1 MKYEEVKTEGHLS
14 NFIKCFWT
22 SETSQQ
28 SIEHTI
34 LPNGYFDLIVEIKNG
49 KTDKIKL
56 TGIWTIPIDI
66 KIASNTK
73 IFAVRFKPLATE
85 LLENINLKALLNSF
99 TIVQN
104 TILNLDT
111 LSFDSFSKFT
121 RHIER
126 HFESQIQQSRTIC
139 LKKISLFQHIFKK
152 ETFKVQELSEKSFWT
167 SRQINRYFNSAYGIS
182 LKTYLNIVRC
192 NLTYKSI
199 VRKESYHQSE
209 YFDQAHYIKNTKKYT
224 GVSPKELSRNEND
237 RFLQLLTLKAF

>member
-1 MKYEEVKTEGHLS
+1 MKYEEVNTEGHLS
-14 NFIKCFWT
+14 NFKKCFWT

-49 KTDKIKL
+49 KMDIIKL
-56 TGIWTIPIDI
+56 TGIWIIPIDI
-66 KIASNTK
+66 KTASNTK

-99 TIVQN
+99 TLVQN
-104 TILNLDT
+104 TVLNLDT
-111 LSFDSFSKFT
+111 LSFDSFAKFS

-126 HFESQIQQSRTIC
+126 HFENQIEQSRTIC
-139 LKKISLFQHIFKK
+139 PRKISLFQQIFKK

-167 SRQINRYFNSAYGIS
+167 SRQINRYFNSEYGIS

-192 NLTYKSI
+192 NSTYKNI
-199 VRKESYHQSE
+199 VRKEPYHQNE
-209 YFDQAHYIKNTKKYT
+209 YFDQAHYIKETKKYT
-224 GVSPKELSRNEND
+224 GVAPKELNRNKND

>member
-1 MKYEEVKTEGHLS
+1 MKYEEVKTEGYLS

-22 SETSQQ
+22 SETSSQN
-28 SIEHTI
+28 IEHTI

-49 KTDKIKL
+49 KMDIIKL
-56 TGIWTIPIDI
+56 TGIWIIPIDI
-66 KIASNTK
+66 KTASNTK

-99 TIVQN
+99 TLVQN
-104 TILNLDT
+104 TVLNLDT
-111 LSFDSFSKFT
+111 LSFDSFAKFS

-126 HFESQIQQSRTIC
+126 YFENQIEQSRTIC
-139 LKKISLFQHIFKK
+139 PRKISLFQQIFKK

-167 SRQINRYFNSAYGIS
+167 SRQINRYFNSEYGIS

-192 NLTYKSI
+192 NSTYKNI
-199 VRKESYHQSE
+199 VRKEPYHQNE
-209 YFDQAHYIKNTKKYT
+209 YFEQAHYIKETKKYT
-224 GVSPKELSRNEND
+224 GVAPKELNRNKND

>member
-1 MKYEEVKTEGHLS
+1 MKYEEVKTEGYLF

-22 SETSQQ
+22 SETTSQN
-28 SIEHTI
+28 IEHTI

-66 KIASNTK
+66 KTASNTK

-85 LLENINLKALLNSF
+85 LLKNINLKTLLNSF

-104 TILNLDT
+104 TILNLDK
-111 LSFDSFSKFT
+111 LSFDNLTKFSQ
-121 RHIER
+121 HIKR
-126 HFESQIQQSRTIC
+126 HFESQIEQSRSIC
-139 LKKISLFQHIFKK
+139 PRKISLFQQIFKK

-167 SRQINRYFNSAYGIS
+167 SRQINCYFNSEYSIS

-192 NLTYKSI
+192 NSTYKSI
-199 VRKESYHQSE
+199 VRKEPYHQSE

-224 GVSPKELSRNEND
+224 GVSPKKLCRNEND

>member
-1 MKYEEVKTEGHLS
+1 MKYEEVKTEGYLS

-22 SETSQQ
+22 SETSSQN
-28 SIEHTI
+28 IEHTI

-49 KTDKIKL
+49 KMDIIKL
-56 TGIWTIPIDI
+56 TGIWIIPIDI
-66 KIASNTK
+66 KTASNTK

-99 TIVQN
+99 TLVQN
-104 TILNLDT
+104 TVLNLDT
-111 LSFDSFSKFT
+111 LSFDSFAKFS

-126 HFESQIQQSRTIC
+126 HFENQIEQSRTIC
-139 LKKISLFQHIFKK
+139 PRKISLFQQIFKK

-167 SRQINRYFNSAYGIS
+167 SRQINRYFNSEYGIS

-192 NLTYKSI
+192 NSTYKNI
-199 VRKESYHQSE
+199 VRKEPYHQNE
-209 YFDQAHYIKNTKKYT
+209 YFDQAHYIKETKKYT
-224 GVSPKELSRNEND
+224 GVAPKELNRNKND